1 MPDRKGER
9 SSRLRIGGWLAPGH
23 DAPGDTTR
31 TSPPTTRALPANSGH
46 FTTARPGTAPGLAAT
61 EAEIG
66 RHRAGRRWWRLAAAT
81 AVGIVTV
88 VAIVQT
94 TGDDPGTAL
103 PAAAPGPAWP
113 ADPVTSWS
121 PSPPEATIPL
131 EPFTPAPALSTS
143 TGATAVSPVPAKTR
157 TRPPTAGTAPV
168 KPALTVTAGPVP
180 ALVDLSAEGTRDWV
194 HFGLTEPGSI
204 NRRDGGDTIEDLGT
218 TGNRGRYDN
227 NPQLFSWTGG
237 RPAGTAF
244 RTPTGVYACGEG
256 SGFTLRVPA
265 GPATRTLRL
274 YAGVWMA
281 GGRLTTTLNGLTRTS
296 TLENRDAISTNRFVI
311 RFRAPA
317 GSKLTVTWKTTD
329 SYHPTCGNVDMQAAT
344 LS

>member
-1 MPDRKGER
+1 AALVAMTVTVPAAAAAAGTVTV
-9 SSRLRIGGWLAPGH
+9 IAVVQTVGGDP
-23 DAPGDTTR
+23 
-31 TSPPTTRALPANSGH
+31 
-46 FTTARPGTAPGLAAT
+46 AAT
-61 EAEIG
+61 
-66 RHRAGRRWWRLAAAT
+66 
-81 AVGIVTV
+81 
-88 VAIVQT
+88 
-94 TGDDPGTAL
+94 L
-103 PAAAPGPAWP
+103 PAAAPRPAWP
-113 ADPVTSWS
+113 AGPDASWS
-121 PSPPEATIPL
+121 LSPPEATISL
-131 EPFTPAPALSTS
+131 EPSTASPSPSTS
-143 TGATAVSPVPAKTR
+143 TTTTGPAPSRSPS
-157 TRPPTAGTAPV
+157 RPPTAAPAPV
-168 KPALTVTAGPVP
+168 KPALTVTAGQVP

-204 NRRDGGDTIEDLGT
+204 NRRGGGNSIEDLGT
-218 TGNRGRYDN
+218 TGNRGRYEN
-227 NPQLFSWTGG
+227 NPQRFSWTGG
-237 RPAGTAF
+237 RPTTATT

-256 SGFTLRVPA
+256 NGFTLRVPA

-296 TLENRDAISTNRFVI
+296 TLENRDAISTNRFEI